1 MRKRRLARLSCC
13 STAPSRG
20 PRLTGRS
27 GRATLDGWP
36 RSCWPAECARSPH
49 VYGTKFVELHRA
61 SRSVAR
67 SPLRASTSSSPLRGS
82 RQSFH
87 VAAAFPSARSR
98 GSESPPRL
106 GDWAGL
112 RPRRR
117 LVASSMMYSSDQQL
131 VLMAVVDNVTLDR
144 KRSNAG
150 AELRTSTTHPRLLH
164 QQIESVD
171 DGVNE
176 SVGGCG
182 AGVLS
187 DVGPDLLEVPLG

>member
-1 MRKRRLARLSCC
+1 MTRKRRLALLSCC

-49 VYGTKFVELHRA
+49 FYGTKFVELHRA

-67 SPLRASTSSSPLRGS
+67 SPLRASTPQVRFEDLGKAFMLRRLS
-82 RQSFH
+82 QALDPTVPNLH
-87 VAAAFPSARSR
+87 
-98 GSESPPRL
+98 L

-117 LVASSMMYSSDQQL
+117 LVASPMKYSSDQQL

-144 KRSNAG
+144 KRSNAR

-187 DVGPDLLEVPLG
+187 DVGPDQIGRA